1 MMAHFW
7 ITYPEII
14 KRFGL
19 EAIFN
24 VYQLFSTKVY
34 VLSNL
39 EEHCNIVIQPRVRS
53 EAFTVMVI

>member
-7 ITYPEII
+7 ITYPEGV

-24 VYQLFSTKVY
+24 VYQLLTTKVH
-34 VLSNL
+34 VLSNV
-39 EEHCNIVIQPRVRS
+39 EEHCNIAIQPRARS
-53 EAFTVMVI
+53 EAFTVMVT

>member
-1 MMAHFW
+1 MIAHFW
-7 ITYPEII
+7 RTYPERI
-14 KRFGL
+14 KRSGL

-24 VYQLFSTKVY
+24 VYQLFTTKVG

-39 EEHCNIVIQPRVRS
+39 EEHCNIAIEPGVRS